1 MVSIKKYQMIVVVG
15 LTALAAGVVGT
26 SGKANAASLLQVT
39 PTGDANTRKP
49 SPYRAVES
57 RYRALPTQGH
67 RKQQESSPTEMPL
80 FSRYRFRHSAN
91 YGESSRC
98 RQSQQHLQHTEYE

>member
-1 MVSIKKYQMIVVVG
+1 MVSKKKYQMVGLAG
-15 LTALAAGVVGT
+15 LTALAAGVLGS
-26 SGKANAASLLQVT
+26 SGSANAASLLQVT

-49 SPYRAVES
+49 SPSWAVELP
-57 RYRALPTQGH
+57 YLALPTQGH
-67 RKQQESSPTEMPL
+67 RKQPESSPTALPL
-80 FSRYRFRHSAN
+80 FSRYRLRHSAN